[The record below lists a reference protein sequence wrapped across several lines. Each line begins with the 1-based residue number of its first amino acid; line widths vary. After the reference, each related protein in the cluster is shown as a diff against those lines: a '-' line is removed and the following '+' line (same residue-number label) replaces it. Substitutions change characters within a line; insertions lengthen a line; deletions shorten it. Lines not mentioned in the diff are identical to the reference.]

1 MDRYLLEHPA
11 AMPTRESAMTYLF
24 ASEPAALRLVEA
36 LEESYAAV
44 DEAQETAL
52 SA

>member
-1 MDRYLLEHPA
+1 MDRYLLEHPT

-24 ASEPAALRLVEA
+24 TSEPATLRLVEE
-36 LEESYAAV
+36 LEESFAAV